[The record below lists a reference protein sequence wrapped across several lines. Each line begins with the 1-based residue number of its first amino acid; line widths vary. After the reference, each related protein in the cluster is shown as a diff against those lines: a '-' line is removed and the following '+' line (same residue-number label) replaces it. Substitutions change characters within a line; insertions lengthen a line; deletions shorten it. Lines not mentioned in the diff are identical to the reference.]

1 MTSTVYNHLKYLKS
15 RIMAKKITIV
25 ATPNLQAPI
34 TPELIGDA
42 IRSKRTQ
49 SQLRLEDAAALCGVA
64 KQTLMNVEHGHPNT
78 QISTVL
84 QICASLGIKMTI
96 QSWEDKEVVDNDW
109 Q

>member
-1 MTSTVYNHLKYLKS
+1 MSK
-15 RIMAKKITIV
+15 RIAII
-25 ATPNLQAPI
+25 ATPNLI
-34 TPELIGDA
+34 ELISPELIGKA
-42 IRSKRTQ
+42 IRAKRTQ

-84 QICASLGIKMTI
+84 QICASLGIKIII
-96 QSWEDKEVVDNDW
+96 QSWDENKEVSNEW